1 VLALVLSAP
10 PPVSADYLDD
20 AGIGAATVAANVVY
34 VPAKLAY
41 AAIGG
46 FTGSFAYVLTGSNY
60 QVAERVWAPSLGG
73 DYILSRRHIRGQ
85 EPIYFSAPHPSA
97 DGTD

>member
-1 VLALVLSAP
+1 MGS
-10 PPVSADYLDD
+10 D
-20 AGIGAATVAANVVY
+20 AETEAIASSFRPNMKPAIFTVAANVVY

-41 AAIGG
+41 AALGG
-46 FTGSFAYVLTGSNY
+46 ITGSFAYVLTGSNY

-85 EPIYFSAPHPSA
+85 EPINFSAAHPSA
-97 DGTD
+97 DATD